1 MKIWVFGT
9 TSDFSKKI
17 IEKFNDYDVE
27 TFGRDNVTYSHP
39 ESFFDNINTELPD
52 ILIFNVAWFYNDS
65 DHGTWSSELDFTF
78 DLIKKR
84 MLFIGYVFRQ
94 IAKKKKCQFCL
105 ITSTCTLF
113 KDNSGLSYKLY
124 RANEQQLVYW
134 IANKH
139 PESKFFMYSPH
150 GLNEENLDNHT
161 DAIHELCTEDLAEN
175 KEIYGLDQNR
185 ICKFFSTN
193 ENYTTRL

>member
-1 MKIWVFGT
+1 MKIWIFGT

-17 IEKFNDYDVE
+17 IEKFNDHDVE

-39 ESFFDNINTELPD
+39 ESFFDNLNTELPE
-52 ILIFNVAWFYNDS
+52 ILVFNVAWFYNDS
-65 DHGTWSSELDFTF
+65 GHATWESELDFAF

-94 IAKKKKCQFCL
+94 IAKKKKCKFCL

-124 RANEQQLVYW
+124 RANEQQLIYW

-150 GLNEENLDNHT
+150 GLDEENLDNHAT
-161 DAIHELCTEDLAEN
+161 AIHKLCIEDLAEN
-175 KEIYGLDQNR
+175 KEIYGIDQST
-185 ICKFFSTN
+185 ISKYFSIN
-193 ENYTTRL
+193 ENYATKL